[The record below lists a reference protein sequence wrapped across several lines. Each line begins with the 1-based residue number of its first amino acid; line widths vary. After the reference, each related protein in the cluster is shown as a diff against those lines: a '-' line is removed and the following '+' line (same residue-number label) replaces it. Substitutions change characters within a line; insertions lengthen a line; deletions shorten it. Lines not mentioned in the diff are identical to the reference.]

1 VVFSSPVWYYNGK
14 RVLSAIGC
22 SMVL

>member
-1 VVFSSPVWYYNGK
+1 VLLDAVWYYNGK
-14 RVLSAIGC
+14 RVLSAVGC

>member
-14 RVLSAIGC
+14 RVLSAVGC